1 MQAQMVT
8 LKPDERLDLAD
19 DIMHLG
25 RVRHMPVVDDGRL
38 VGIVSNRDLLAASL
52 TKFLNFDPK
61 QRRAFLRSKFLNF
74 DPKQRRA
81 FLRSVEVSEA
91 MTRDVVTVEP
101 STSLRE
107 AAELLIRHKVGCL
120 PVVKPDGVLVGLL
133 TETDLL
139 KAALV
144 EEGAESSVDVGEGK

>member
-52 TKFLNFDPK
+52 T
-61 QRRAFLRSKFLNF
+61 KFLNF

>member
-61 QRRAFLRSKFLNF
+61 QRRAFLRS
-74 DPKQRRA
+74 
-81 FLRSVEVSEA
+81 VEVSEA

-120 PVVKPDGVLVGLL
+120 PVVKPDGILVGLL

-144 EEGAESSVDVGEGK
+144 EEGAESSVDVGEEK